1 MARVVGTFV
10 NRLAGSDNRT
20 YSARACGRQQPSG
33 LWEGWLEF
41 VSDRGPAV
49 RSGRETTQPNLTDL
63 EYWATGLTSVYLEG
77 ALKRA
82 LAGPRRV
89 VPPAPVK
96 TPAFDGPAP
105 AWVPASAEPAF
116 HAVLDPFSV
125 YAKGDDLLRQELSA
139 MSPWH
144 LRNII
149 RAYAL
154 ATHPSIDLETLTAAE
169 LIGVIMSGV
178 RARSADDTRASSR
191 RSPASSSRGQSG

>member
-1 MARVVGTFV
+1 MARVLGTFLTPLV
-10 NRLAGSDNRT
+10 ASDNRT
-20 YSARACGRQQPSG
+20 YSARACGRQQAGG

-41 VSDRGPAV
+41 VPDRGPAV
-49 RSGRETTQPNLTDL
+49 RTGRETTQPNLPDL
-63 EYWATGLTSVYLEG
+63 EYWTTGLTAVYLEG

-82 LAGPRRV
+82 LAGPPRV
-89 VPPAPVK
+89 VSPAPVDR
-96 TPAFDGPAP
+96 PAFDGPAP
-105 AWVPASAEPAF
+105 ALVPDSAAPAF

-149 RAYAL
+149 RAYGL
-154 ATHPSIDLETLTAAE
+154 ANHPSLDLETLAAAE

-178 RARSADDTRASSR
+178 RARSGDDTKASSR
-191 RSPASSSRGQSG
+191 KSPP